1 MTVDISL
8 YIKTKDKQ
16 VTIGLDG
23 AVPQPFTTV
32 DTSSGEWT
40 KVTAR
45 AELSKE
51 LTSAEVYV
59 ETDGNA
65 EFFVDDVFV
74 CPVR

>member
-1 MTVDISL
+1 
-8 YIKTKDKQ
+8 Q

-23 AVPQPFTTV
+23 AVPQPLATA

-45 AELSKE
+45 TELPKE
-51 LTSAEVYV
+51 LASAEIYV

-65 EFFVDDVFV
+65 EFYVDDVFV